1 MVLCNKNKNK
11 NKKQLPKLLCKN
23 FIYIIILSKMNTQ
36 KTTFMNRK
44 AIEKEAMVRF
54 GTCQY
59 VDTITP
65 SPKAD

>member
-1 MVLCNKNKNK
+1 MVQLCLSEKYNNFLKTFD
-11 NKKQLPKLLCKN
+11 LN
-23 FIYIIILSKMNTQ
+23 FIYIITLSKMNTQ